1 MAVLLTDDV
10 SRGRCP
16 AVRFVAPEAGRRQAR
31 RRSYLVERIRLR
43 DSREHALGAAT
54 LIEVVVDEGDV
65 QLSVDCYSKRGRTRC
80 SRFLNPKKF
89 PWDFDS
95 DGHANNGKLTR
106 TGFRKSSKEFIAT
119 AGQFQIARPR
129 PIRIIR
135 RIARSSKR
143 D

>member
-65 QLSVDCYSKRGRTRC
+65 QREAAGFGAAGVASRGRMTAMAYRC
-80 SRFLNPKKF
+80 M
-89 PWDFDS
+89 
-95 DGHANNGKLTR
+95 
-106 TGFRKSSKEFIAT
+106 
-119 AGQFQIARPR
+119 
-129 PIRIIR
+129 
-135 RIARSSKR
+135 
-143 D
+143 